1 MSIYSHVISEYMYI
15 SHIWPAKKKTRL
27 LVANSQCLR
36 NPKGHRGDQKSFR
49 MKAGRGAR

>member
-1 MSIYSHVISEYMYI
+1 MLFLNICIFPIYDQQ
-15 SHIWPAKKKTRL
+15 KNQRL